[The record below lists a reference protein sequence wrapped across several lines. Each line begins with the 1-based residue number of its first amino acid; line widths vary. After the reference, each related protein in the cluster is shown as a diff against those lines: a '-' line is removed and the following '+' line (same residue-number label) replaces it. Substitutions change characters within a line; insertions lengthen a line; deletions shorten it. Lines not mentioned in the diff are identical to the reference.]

1 MGIRIFRRMT
11 YERYEKRQI
20 SAKSL
25 GADRIPMFLI
35 GAGRAGQIAAR
46 EIMGRGDSNF
56 EVAGFIDDDRS
67 KIGKVILGI
76 KVCGITNDLPRLANE
91 MVVENAMLTISD
103 ASAED
108 LRRIIKTCE
117 KAELNLRIM
126 PGLYKLF
133 DAPSFDEKVVDF
145 NR

>member
-1 MGIRIFRRMT
+1 
-11 YERYEKRQI
+11 
-20 SAKSL
+20 
-25 GADRIPMFLI
+25 MFLI

-67 KIGKVILGI
+67 KIGKVILGV
-76 KVCGITNDLPRLANE
+76 KVCGITNDLPRLASE
-91 MVVENAMLTISD
+91 MAVENAMLIISD

-133 DAPSFDEKVVDF
+133 G
-145 NR
+145 